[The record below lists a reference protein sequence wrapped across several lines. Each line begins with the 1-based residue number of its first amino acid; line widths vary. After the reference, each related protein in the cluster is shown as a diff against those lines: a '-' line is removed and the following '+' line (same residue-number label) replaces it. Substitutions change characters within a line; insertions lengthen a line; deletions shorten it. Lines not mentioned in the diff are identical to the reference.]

1 VSVVIGER
9 FARAYAKLPGD
20 VQKKVDKA
28 LRLLDE
34 DFRHPSLRARRMEGA
49 EGIYE
54 ARVDRRHRMTYHRDG
69 DRLVMRNVGEHD
81 KTLEHP

>member
-1 VSVVIGER
+1 MPIILTER

-34 DFRHPSLRARRMEGA
+34 DLRHPSLRARRMEG
-49 EGIYE
+49 
-54 ARVDRRHRMTYHRDG
+54 RRESTRRGLIADT
-69 DRLVMRNVGEHD
+69 E
-81 KTLEHP
+81 